1 MSKEL
6 MIMMLKQG
14 GTGSEIL
21 TILDSIINDA
31 DDTVSPEPTLDEIQF
46 WCDSSLSVTRG
57 T

>member
-14 GTGSEIL
+14 GTGNEIL
-21 TILDSIINDA
+21 TILDSIIGDA

-46 WCDSSLSVTRG
+46 
-57 T
+57 

>member
-31 DDTVSPEPTLDEIQF
+31 ADDTVSPEPTLDEIQF
-46 WCDSSLSVTRG
+46 
-57 T
+57 